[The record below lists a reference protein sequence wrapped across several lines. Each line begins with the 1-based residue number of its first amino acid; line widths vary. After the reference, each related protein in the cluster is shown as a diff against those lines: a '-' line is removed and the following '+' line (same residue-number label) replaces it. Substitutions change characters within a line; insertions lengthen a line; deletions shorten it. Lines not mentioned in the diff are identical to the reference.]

1 MSNRAKFLLLTVSIA
16 LAAFAIVG
24 GLNVHAATSKSDG
37 AYKQIGVYSEVLSR
51 IRSEYV
57 EDPNLSLVT
66 TGALHG
72 LLESLDPNSS
82 YLTPE
87 EYKAYKNRKTGQKGD
102 IGATISK
109 RFGYA
114 DIVSVIP
121 STPADK
127 AGLEDGDII
136 EAIDGKSTHE
146 MSLEEIHNRIAGE
159 PGSTVEFSIVRA
171 RRAEPQKMSI
181 TRTVVSI
188 PAATDKLLESGV
200 GYIKVDALSKGKAQ
214 EVANRIKDVEHQGAK
229 KLILDLRDVSE
240 GDANEAV
247 AVANLFLDH
256 GEITY
261 LTGQKFKREDFNADP
276 QKAVTKLPLVV
287 LVNGGTAG
295 PGEIVAAAILDNARG
310 DLLGDKTF
318 GDGSVQKV
326 LEMPDGAALVLS
338 VAKYYAPDG
347 KAIQDAAVTPNI
359 VVASEEDFIDSDN
372 TTPEQAEPQKKA
384 NKPDE
389 QLDRAI
395 EVLKNKSS

>member
-1 MSNRAKFLLLTVSIA
+1 MSNRSKFLLLAVSIA
-16 LAAFAIVG
+16 IAAFAVVG
-24 GLNVHAATSKSDG
+24 GLNVHAATSKSEG

-57 EDPNLSLVT
+57 EDPNLALVT
-66 TGALHG
+66 NGALHG

-87 EYKAYKNRKTGQKGD
+87 EYKAYKSRKTGQKGD

-121 STPADK
+121 GSPADK
-127 AGLEDGDII
+127 AGLEDSDIV

-159 PGSTVEFSIVRA
+159 PGSAVEFSIVRA

-188 PAATDKLLESGV
+188 PSATDKLLESGV
-200 GYIKVDALSKGKAQ
+200 GYVKVDALTRGKAQ
-214 EVANRIKDVEHQGAK
+214 EIASRVKDVEHQGAK

-276 QKAVTKLPLVV
+276 QKAITKLPLVV

-359 VVASEEDFIDSDN
+359 VVASEEDFVDTD
-372 TTPEQAEPQKKA
+372 TTPQQPEPQKKT

>member
-1 MSNRAKFLLLTVSIA
+1 MSNRSKFLLLAVSIA
-16 LAAFAIVG
+16 LAAFAVVG
-24 GLNVHAATSKSDG
+24 GLNVHAATSKSEG

-66 TGALHG
+66 NGALHG

-87 EYKAYKNRKTGQKGD
+87 EYKAYKSRKTAQKGD

-121 STPADK
+121 GSPADK
-127 AGLEDGDII
+127 AGLEDSDII

-159 PGSTVEFSIVRA
+159 PGSAVEFSIVRA

-188 PAATDKLLESGV
+188 PSATDKLLESGV
-200 GYIKVDALSKGKAQ
+200 GYIKVDALTKGKAQ
-214 EVANRIKDVEHQGAK
+214 EIANRFKDVEHQGAK

-276 QKAVTKLPLVV
+276 QKAITKLPLVV

-359 VVASEEDFIDSDN
+359 VVASEEDFLDTD
-372 TTPEQAEPQKKA
+372 TTPQQAEPQKKA

>member
-1 MSNRAKFLLLTVSIA
+1 MSNRSKFLLLAVSIA
-16 LAAFAIVG
+16 IAAFAVVG
-24 GLNVHAATSKSDG
+24 GLNVHAATSKSEG

-57 EDPNLSLVT
+57 EDPNLALVT
-66 TGALHG
+66 NGALHG

-87 EYKAYKNRKTGQKGD
+87 EYKAYKSRKTGQKGD

-121 STPADK
+121 GSPADK
-127 AGLEDGDII
+127 AGLEDSDIV

-159 PGSTVEFSIVRA
+159 PGSAVEFSIVRA

-188 PAATDKLLESGV
+188 PSATDKLLESGV
-200 GYIKVDALSKGKAQ
+200 GYVKVDALTRGKAQ
-214 EVANRIKDVEHQGAK
+214 EIASRVKDVEHQGAK

-276 QKAVTKLPLVV
+276 QKAITKLPLVV

-359 VVASEEDFIDSDN
+359 VVASEEDFLDTD
-372 TTPEQAEPQKKA
+372 TTPQQPEPQKKT